1 MVNGKFL
8 VLAGCLMLS
17 GITMAE
23 DMQDIHIDVNQVESS
38 DDLKPVDGL
47 TSAGQPD
54 AKEFALFAEAGYVA
68 VVDLRGETE
77 DRGLDEEAVLAELGM
92 EYVNLPLSSPDAIN
106 FENAARLDE
115 ILNGY
120 DGPVLVHC
128 GSGNRVG
135 ALLALRESQNGAS
148 AEDALQYGRDAGMTG
163 AEPLVRSRL
172 AAKDE

>member
-1 MVNGKFL
+1 MVNGRIL
-8 VLAGCLMLS
+8 VLAASLMLA
-17 GITMAE
+17 GTTVADE
-23 DMQDIHIDVNQVESS
+23 MQSIHIDINQVESS
-38 DDLKPVDGL
+38 DELKPVDGL

-54 AKEFALFAEAGYVA
+54 AEEFALFAEAGYVA

-77 DRGLDEEAVLAELGM
+77 DRGLDEVAVLEGLGL
-92 EYVNLPLSSPDAIN
+92 EYVSLPLASPETIN
-106 FENAARLDE
+106 FDNASKLDE
-115 ILNGY
+115 ILSGF

-135 ALLALRESQNGAS
+135 ALLALRESLNGAS
-148 AEDALQYGRDAGMTG
+148 ADEALQYGRDAGMGG